1 MKSHWHKISHMWQY
15 NGNFRE
21 SKKKDNV
28 FFSSFNIHCQRFLSL
43 KLIPN
48 AVNRFLL
55 SQNNYK
61 NCGKMILSYWLR
73 WAICKSQLT
82 VGSLYWFAAMQK
94 GPLNPSQSLWLAH
107 ANAHYSLNRK
117 PHSLNIIMPANLYS
131 FLPRVTLEIF

>member
-21 SKKKDNV
+21 SKKRIMSSLALLIFTVNV
-28 FFSSFNIHCQRFLSL
+28 FCHCNWFPMLL
-43 KLIPN
+43 T
-48 AVNRFLL
+48 AFLL

-131 FLPRVTLEIF
+131 FLPRVRLEIF

>member
-21 SKKKDNV
+21 SKKRIMSSLALLIFTVNV
-28 FFSSFNIHCQRFLSL
+28 FCHCNWFPMLLTAFCYHKTITKIAVKWYNLIGSGELYVRASL
-43 KLIPN
+43 QLDLCID
-48 AVNRFLL
+48 LL
-55 SQNNYK
+55 RS
-61 NCGKMILSYWLR
+61 
-73 WAICKSQLT
+73 
-82 VGSLYWFAAMQK
+82 QK

-131 FLPRVTLEIF
+131 FLPRVRLEIF